1 MKQTAVLI
9 PAYQPDEKMIALIEA
24 LRAENLP
31 VLLVDDG
38 SGPAYAPLF
47 DSAEKLGAK
56 VISYPENQGKGYALK
71 AGIAEAIAQGYAG
84 VVTADA
90 DGQHTMADILRVE
103 EAMAQHPEA
112 LVLGSR
118 NTAEMPPRSRTGNRL
133 TAFLFR
139 VLYSIQLR
147 DTQTGLRGIPL
158 ADGKAEALLRL
169 EGNRYEYEMN
179 MLIAAPHIFSG
190 IEEIVIKTIYIENN
204 ASSHFRPIADG
215 MRIYRLLFAK
225 FPRFALVSLLSF
237 GIDYL
242 LFTLFA
248 YLFTFAAVP
257 ATVAARVISAVC
269 NYTMNRHW
277 VFTGAKK
284 YYTLSR
290 YAILAVCILVI
301 NCGCIWLLTNPLSV
315 APWCAKLITEGVL
328 YCVSFSVQCRMAHKQ
343 EKETS
348 TKPATTSKG

>member
-1 MKQTAVLI
+1 MERIAVLI
-9 PAYQPDEKMIALIEA
+9 PAYQPDEKMSALIQT

-38 SGPAYAPLF
+38 SGPAYGSLF
-47 DSAEKLGAK
+47 HAAAALGAM
-56 VISYPENQGKGYALK
+56 VISYEENHGKGYALK
-71 AGIAEAIAQGYAG
+71 AGIAAAQAEGFAG

-90 DGQHTMADILRVE
+90 DGQHTVADILRVMQ
-103 EAMAQHPEA
+103 AMGQHPRA
-112 LVLGSR
+112 LILGSR
-118 NTAEMPPRSRTGNRL
+118 STAEMPPRSRTGNRL

-139 VLYSIQLR
+139 ALYSIELA

-158 ADGKAEALLRL
+158 EEGRAEALLHL
-169 EGNRYEYEMN
+169 EGDRYEYEMN
-179 MLIAAPHIFSG
+179 MLIASPRLFGDIQ
-190 IEEIVIKTIYIENN
+190 EVPIKTIYIENN

-248 YLFTFAAVP
+248 YLFLFAAVP
-257 ATVAARVISAVC
+257 ATVTARVISAVC

-284 YYTLSR
+284 YYTLGR
-290 YAILAVCILVI
+290 YALLALCILTM
-301 NCGCIWLLTNPLSV
+301 NCGLIWLLTNPLSL

-328 YCVSFSVQCRMAHKQ
+328 YCVSFSVQSRMAHKQ
-343 EKETS
+343 EKAEP
-348 TKPATTSKG
+348 KPTVSSKG